1 VTGAADGPSEATS
14 AAPSRTQAERS
25 ARSRKLR
32 QAAFAYLHVGVLY
45 ESAVLVMAQRG
56 LLPAERGPVWLWLA
70 IGAVIVAVIFW
81 GLWFKELV
89 WLARIVW
96 ALHALRLPALIGGA
110 FFPAAGA
117 AIPPSFYMVALV
129 VVLVNLW
136 MLARAG
142 WDL

>member
-1 VTGAADGPSEATS
+1 MTSGLDDAAVLPAPATP
-14 AAPSRTQAERS
+14 ASRA
-25 ARSRKLR
+25 RKLR

-45 ESAVLVMAQRG
+45 ESAVYAMHRQG
-56 LLPAERGPVWLWLA
+56 LIPMERGPLWLWMAL
-70 IGAVIVAVIFW
+70 GVLIVAVIFW

-96 ALHALRLPALIGGA
+96 ALHAMRLPALITGA
-110 FFPAAGA
+110 FFPVAGA
-117 AIPPSFYMVALV
+117 AIPTSFYVVALA

-142 WDL
+142 WDI

>member
-1 VTGAADGPSEATS
+1 VTRTSDGSTTAPPIPPRSLPETS
-14 AAPSRTQAERS
+14 ART
-25 ARSRKLR
+25 RKLR
-32 QAAFAYLHVGVLY
+32 QAAFAYLHVGILY

-70 IGAVIVAVIFW
+70 IGAVIVGVIFW

-96 ALHALRLPALIGGA
+96 ALHALRLPTLISGA
-110 FFPAAGA
+110 FFPAAQA
-117 AIPPSFYMVALV
+117 AVPPSFYVVALA